1 MATQIVTFPSDSG
14 QAITESRP
22 DVRLVLPNDGAV
34 YDLSQSR
41 VRVTIRTFEQTD
53 VSSPLVFP
61 GGGVIDR
68 RLQFK
73 SKTAGTNFNVVSR
86 ESFIR
91 NVRVSDQKHGVVDL
105 RRLNNTLMSTLNEY
119 QRSRVEKITAGVFD
133 TYAAPIDNYEGGG
146 FFLEKHTYNGPNQT
160 PIPSVARDG
169 VLDIPLSD
177 LTDLARNGESRLWP
191 TAFTGETVFELEM
204 EPASSFVA
212 NSQTTS
218 DNERVSLVF
227 TNAQGGAPV
236 ATDTVFMSEAAV
248 DYDACPFYINQPVVI
263 GIPGAAAVGNTIVS
277 IQRLTGAN
285 ATRLLVTLS
294 NQIGT
299 APTGGAINIGIPTG
313 SAFPPPPVA
322 FEYVRVELQ
331 MVRVM
336 NANVPANLSYMS
348 YRLRD
353 LSQSTQ
359 TEFTTT
365 VQVPSDR
372 TPNVL
377 VMWKS
382 PDTMQSTCPEAVRY
396 RFSVN
401 DEYEAPPIT
410 FRTSQHHEMIVR
422 GFRNAGMTLRD
433 LNETLPNL
441 ALVNSYLP
449 ATNPGSVLKVI
460 MAPMPLRPQGE
471 PDTVVQLEIEYN
483 AAAPQRL
490 LVYSQQISTLQLR
503 DAGVESGSGP
513 AF

>member
-41 VRVTIRTFEQTD
+41 VRITMRTFDQTD
-53 VSSPLVFP
+53 TRTPVVFS

-73 SKTAGTNFNVVSR
+73 SKTAGTDFNVVSR

-133 TYAAPIDNYEGGG
+133 TYAAPIDNFEGGG
-146 FFLEKHTYNGPNQT
+146 FFMEKHTYNGPGQT
-160 PIPSVARDG
+160 PILSKARDG
-169 VLDIPLSD
+169 VLDVPLSD
-177 LTDLARNGESRLWP
+177 LTDLARVGESRLWP

-212 NSQTTS
+212 NAQLSQNAS
-218 DNERVSLVF
+218 RIFFS
-227 TNAQGGAPV
+227 NAQGQTPV
-236 ATDTVFMSEAAV
+236 ANETQFLSQNVV
-248 DYDACPFYINQPVVI
+248 DYDACPFYVNMPVTVA
-263 GIPGAAAVGNTIVS
+263 GLATAEGNTIVS
-277 IQRLTGAN
+277 IERATGAN
-285 ATRLLVTLS
+285 AGKLLITL
-294 NQIGT
+294 NTGIT
-299 APTGGAINIGIPTG
+299 AAPTGNFITIG
-313 SAFPPPPVA
+313 SAAQTTIQPPPAVA

-336 NANVPANLSYMS
+336 SANVPANLSYMS

-441 ALVNSYLP
+441 ELVNSYLP
-449 ATNPGSVLKVI
+449 ATNPGSVIKVI